1 MAAMK
6 NKDETNITNADQAP
20 YMAGLWKKTRK
31 RPRMPI
37 MSLLLMVMLYASLC
51 APAKA
56 EQEMTSWLG
65 LNDWLRRDLGPPA
78 PYDPSVADATY
89 GFTLDDCC
97 DTTDND
103 PRRAAFECAFKC
115 CKEIYLNNGWN
126 FAAENYRLC
135 SCHAIKEKWYNTNL
149 AKFYYEDVS

>member
-1 MAAMK
+1 MVAMK
-6 NKDETNITNADQAP
+6 NKDETNVTNADQAP

-51 APAKA
+51 DPAKA

-65 LNDWLRRDLGPPA
+65 LNDWLHRDLAGPA
-78 PYDPSVADATY
+78 PPVVVSSYDPSVADATY

-97 DTTDND
+97 EED
-103 PRRAAFECAFKC
+103 PGR
-115 CKEIYLNNGWN
+115 G
-126 FAAENYRLC
+126 
-135 SCHAIKEKWYNTNL
+135 
-149 AKFYYEDVS
+149 D

>member
-6 NKDETNITNADQAP
+6 NKDETNVTNVDQAP

-65 LNDWLRRDLGPPA
+65 LNDWLRRDLGL
-78 PYDPSVADATY
+78 YDPSVADATY
-89 GFTLDDCC
+89 GFILDNCC
-97 DTTDND
+97 EDTGD
-103 PRRAAFECAFKC
+103 PSKDAFKC
-115 CKEIYLNNGWN
+115 GFKCCSEIYLNNGWN

-135 SCHAIKEKWYNTNL
+135 HCHAIKEKWYNNND
-149 AKFYYEDVS
+149 KKWMWEDVS